1 MVAGWLLL
9 PSLSTAQVA
18 IDNPKEYE
26 GMGVTERLGDTVSDR
41 WHFIDDRGKRVTIGD
56 YLHKGKPVLVT
67 LNYYSC
73 PMLCNLILNGLNE
86 GIKPM
91 SWNAGDQFS
100 IVTVSFNPRETF
112 DLAAAKK
119 KNYLKDLGRPEADS
133 GWAFL
138 VGAEDQSSGLAGELG
153 FEYYWDEDRQEYAHP
168 STIMVL
174 TEDGVV
180 SRYLYGISFPTRDLR
195 LALVEAS
202 EGKIGTTVDRLLL
215 YCLHYDPD
223 ARGYVIVAGQVMKLG
238 GVATLAVLGIF
249 LGILWSR
256 EKLRRNR
263 REDAVDDK
271 KEPQLNKEGFC

>member
-1 MVAGWLLL
+1 MLGALVLVPTLAL
-9 PSLSTAQVA
+9 PQVA
-18 IDNPKEYE
+18 LDNPKEYE
-26 GMGVTERLGDTVSDR
+26 GMGVTEHLGDTVSGS
-41 WHFIDDRGKRVTIGD
+41 WHFINDRGERVTFGD

-86 GIKPM
+86 GMKPM
-91 SWNAGDQFS
+91 AWHAGDQFE

-138 VGAEDQSSGLAGELG
+138 VGSEDQSKGLADELG
-153 FEYYWDEDRQEYAHP
+153 FEYYWDETSQQYAHP
-168 STIMVL
+168 SAIMVL
-174 TEDGVV
+174 TEDGVI
-180 SRYLYGISFPTRDLR
+180 SRYLYGISYPTRDLR

-202 EGKIGTTVDRLLL
+202 EGKIGTTVDRLIL

-223 ARGYVIVAGQVMKLG
+223 ARGYVVVAGQVMKLG
-238 GVATLAVLGIF
+238 GVATLALLGVF
-249 LGILWSR
+249 LGVLWSR
-256 EKLRRNR
+256 EKLRRTR
-263 REDAVDDK
+263 RDGETDEVEK
-271 KEPQLNKEGFC
+271 KAAAE